1 MNKLYILI
9 LCVFAPVLVSMGQS
23 QTGKAS
29 FYADKFEGLPTANGE
44 KYKHNKLTAAHKT
57 LPFGTIVRVT
67 NLANNSTVDVVIN
80 DRGPYVDGRIIDLS
94 RSAAEK
100 LGFINLG
107 VTDVKLEVVDAGDGK
122 SKSQPVAID
131 NVAVDEDE
139 YYDVEISTIKPK
151 GFGVQI
157 GTYQELVNLMRLSEN
172 LKGSYKK
179 KVIVQVKIL
188 NGVKFYTLIIGPFPT
203 RAKAESFHNEVKKKY
218 SGSFIVDFGKL

>member
-9 LCVFAPVLVSMGQS
+9 FCLIAPVLISMGQS

-29 FYADKFEGLPTANGE
+29 FYADKFEGQPTASGE

-57 LPFGTIVRVT
+57 LPFGTVVRVT
-67 NLANNSTVDVVIN
+67 NIANGNTVDVVIN

-107 VTDVKLEVVDAGDGK
+107 VTDVKLDVVDAGDGK
-122 SKSQPVAID
+122 SKSQPVSID
-131 NVAVDEDE
+131 NVSVDEDE
-139 YYDVEISTIKPK
+139 YYDFEISSFKPK

-157 GTYQELVNLMRLSEN
+157 GTYQELVNLLRLTEN
-172 LKGSYKK
+172 LKDSYKK
-179 KVIVQVKIL
+179 RVTIQVKIL
-188 NGVKFYTLIIGPFPT
+188 NGVKFYSLIIGPFPN
-203 RAKAESFHNEVKKKY
+203 RQKAENFHNNVKQKY
-218 SGSFIVDFGKL
+218 SGSFIVDFSKP